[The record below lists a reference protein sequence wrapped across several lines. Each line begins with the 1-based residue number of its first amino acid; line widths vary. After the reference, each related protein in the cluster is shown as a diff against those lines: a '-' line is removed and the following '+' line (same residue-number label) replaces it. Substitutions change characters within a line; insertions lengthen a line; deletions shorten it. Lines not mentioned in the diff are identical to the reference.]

1 VRGKIPGIL
10 HMHGGG
16 QRAQREVVE
25 AAAANGYASI
35 SINWSGKP
43 MDDQKP
49 GDAGTD
55 WGALDATQTTHNS
68 HYAALTPDAKTI
80 DDLPDLRRI
89 TSPLLYVG
97 PHNDFNGNYDHLN
110 TNWKGAGQ
118 GAPLQH
124 FAASQPSPRA
134 RVRFRRRTL
143 L

>member
-1 VRGKIPGIL
+1 
-10 HMHGGG
+10 MHGGG
-16 QRAQREVVE
+16 QRAQREEVE
-25 AAAANGYASI
+25 TAAANGYASI

-55 WGALDATQTTHNS
+55 WGALDATQTMHNS

-97 PHNDFNGNYDHLN
+97 PHNDFNGN
-110 TNWKGAGQ
+110 
-118 GAPLQH
+118 
-124 FAASQPSPRA
+124 
-134 RVRFRRRTL
+134 
-143 L
+143 